1 MYYTVYIMND
11 FVNWLIDEMNK
22 RGWSNSELARRAG
35 VVHSTISMILS
46 GKSNPGNDLCV
57 GIAKALKIPPEEVFR
72 RAGILPPLPAPD
84 NDPTLE
90 EITAYL
96 KRLSSEDRKEVLMYT
111 HFRYQQAKGKPLTG
125 SSEKAN
131 NPGNTVPE

>member
-1 MYYTVYIMND
+1 MVSD
-11 FVNWLIDEMNK
+11 FVTWLTTEIDK
-22 RGWSNSELARRAG
+22 RGWTNNEFARRAG
-35 VVHSTISMILS
+35 VTSPTISLVIS
-46 GKSNPGNDLCV
+46 EKRGPGPEFCL
-57 GIAKALKIPPEEVFR
+57 GAAKALKIPPEEVFR